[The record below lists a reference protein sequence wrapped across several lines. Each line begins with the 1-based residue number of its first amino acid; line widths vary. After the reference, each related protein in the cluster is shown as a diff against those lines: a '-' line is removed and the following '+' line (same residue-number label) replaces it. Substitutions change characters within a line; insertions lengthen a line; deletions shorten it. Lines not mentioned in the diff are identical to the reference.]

1 MTRASSWILVTVLKR
16 NGHGGSGNSMFGQ
29 LISQGPWD
37 ESLVS
42 GEALS
47 GGTGNLLEAVTIGRS
62 LGHGG
67 GTPLKG
73 MGYRKLASSPFT
85 LPSTLWC
92 KWIPLA
98 LIPDLQSG
106 VQTNVTTLSWT
117 GTSRTNSQDINFL
130 SFMVNCFRSFAT
142 VKWNWLILVVYSN
155 DKALREKS
163 QSSKP
168 GSLVT

>member
-1 MTRASSWILVTVLKR
+1 MGMEGQVIPCLGSWSPKAHEMKAWFR
-16 NGHGGSGNSMFGQ
+16 GRHYQ
-29 LISQGPWD
+29 
-37 ESLVS
+37 
-42 GEALS
+42 EAL
-47 GGTGNLLEAVTIGRS
+47 GTFWRQWLLEGLWVM
-62 LGHGG
+62 G

-106 VQTNVTTLSWT
+106 VQTNVTTLSRT

-142 VKWNWLILVVYSN
+142 IKWNWLIPVVYSN